1 MSEEDS
7 KQPNEL
13 PRLPTQKRDRMSED
27 CGPRPQTRDVPIREV
42 LSESPNDK
50 KK

>member
-1 MSEEDS
+1 MSEEEN

-13 PRLPTQKRDRMSED
+13 PRLPTQKRDRISED
-27 CGPRPQTRDVPIREV
+27 CGPRPQTREGQIREV
-42 LSESPNDK
+42 LSESRDDK